1 MLLAIDVGNTNIA
14 LGVYQEG
21 RWTNH
26 WRIRTVHDQM
36 PDEHAV
42 LLRSLFR
49 DDGLRLED
57 VDRVVLSSVVPA
69 LTTTLSEMFEQQT
82 KGDLLVVGPGVR
94 TGLRIRTDNP
104 AEVGGDLVANA
115 VAAHALYG
123 GTSAAGQS
131 PGSAGQSPGG
141 NNCIVVDFGTALT
154 FTAVDRSGDLLG
166 VAIAP
171 GLRSAA
177 AALASNTA
185 QLPHVQLV
193 PPPAAIGRNTVHSIQ
208 SGVVFG
214 YIGLVSALIER
225 MRAELGGQ
233 ALAIATGGLARV
245 IAPLTDQFA
254 AIEPWLTLDGLR
266 IIADR
271 NI

>member
-14 LGVYQEG
+14 FGVYSQG

-26 WRIRTVHDQM
+26 WRVRTVHDRM

-42 LLRSLFR
+42 LFRSLFR
-49 DDGLRLED
+49 DDGLRMED
-57 VDRVVLSSVVPA
+57 VERAVLSSVVPA
-69 LTTTLSEMFEQQT
+69 LTTTLSEMLKQQT
-82 KGDLLVVGPGVR
+82 QGDLLVIGPGVR

-123 GTSAAGQS
+123 GHGTSGGQGTS
-131 PGSAGQSPGG
+131 GG
-141 NNCIVVDFGTALT
+141 NCIVVDFGTALT
-154 FTAVDRSGDLLG
+154 FTAVDKSGDLLG

-177 AALASNTA
+177 SALASNTA

-193 PPPAAIGRNTVHSIQ
+193 PPAAAIGRNTVHSIQ

-214 YIGLVSALIER
+214 YIGLVEALIRR

-233 ALAIATGGLARV
+233 AYAIATGGLAQV
-245 IAPLTDQFA
+245 FAPLTDQFT

-271 NI
+271 NA

>member
-14 LGVYQEG
+14 FGIYQKG

-42 LLRSLFR
+42 LFRSLLH

-57 VDRVVLSSVVPA
+57 VERVVLSSVVPS
-69 LTTTLSEMFEQQT
+69 LTTTLSEMLERQT
-82 KGDLLVVGPGVR
+82 RGTLLVVGPGIR

-123 GTSAAGQS
+123 GKS
-131 PGSAGQSPGG
+131 GG
-141 NNCIVVDFGTALT
+141 NCIVVDFGTALT
-154 FTAVDRSGDLLG
+154 FTAVDKTGDLLG

-233 ALAIATGGLARV
+233 AYAIATGGLAS
-245 IAPLTDQFA
+245 ILAPLINQFT

-266 IIADR
+266 LIADR
-271 NI
+271 NA

>member
-14 LGVYQEG
+14 FGVYQEG

-42 LLRSLFR
+42 LFRSLFR
-49 DDGLRLED
+49 DDGLQLED

-69 LTTTLSEMFEQQT
+69 LTTTLSEMLEQQT

-115 VAAHALYG
+115 VAAHAIYG
-123 GTSAAGQS
+123 STSAAG
-131 PGSAGQSPGG
+131 ALPGG

-233 ALAIATGGLARV
+233 ALAIATGGLASV

-266 IIADR
+266 MIADR

>member
-1 MLLAIDVGNTNIA
+1 MLLAIDVGNTNVA
-14 LGVYQEG
+14 FGVYREG
-21 RWTNH
+21 SWTNH

-42 LLRSLFR
+42 LFRSLFR
-49 DDGLRLED
+49 EDGLQLGD
-57 VDRVVLSSVVPA
+57 VQRVVLCSVVPS
-69 LTTTLSEMFEQQT
+69 LTTTLSEMLRQQT
-82 KGDLLVVGPGVR
+82 QGDLLVVGPGVR

-115 VAAHALYG
+115 VAAHVLYG
-123 GTSAAGQS
+123 AHEPSGERSSSAS
-131 PGSAGQSPGG
+131 
-141 NNCIVVDFGTALT
+141 NCIVVDFGTALT
-154 FTAVDRSGDLLG
+154 FTVVDKAGDLLG

-214 YIGLVSALIER
+214 YIGLVEALIKR
-225 MRAELGGQ
+225 MRAELDGQ
-233 ALAIATGGLARV
+233 THVIATGGLARV
-245 IAPLTDQFA
+245 IAPLTDCFT

-271 NI
+271 NT

>member
-1 MLLAIDVGNTNIA
+1 MQMLLAIDVGNTNVA
-14 LGVYQEG
+14 FGVYDGE

-26 WRIRTVHDQM
+26 WRIRTVRDQM

-42 LLRSLFR
+42 LFRSLFQ
-49 DDGLRLED
+49 DDGLQLKD
-57 VDRVVLSSVVPA
+57 VGRVVLSSVVPA
-69 LTTTLSEMFEQQT
+69 LTTTLSEMLRQQT
-82 KGDLLVVGPGVR
+82 KGDLLVIGPGVR

-123 GTSAAGQS
+123 RRRGAPAASGC
-131 PGSAGQSPGG
+131 
-141 NNCIVVDFGTALT
+141 NCIVVDFGTALT
-154 FTAVDRSGDLLG
+154 FVAVDQSGDLLG

-214 YIGLVSALIER
+214 YVGLVNALIER
-225 MRAELGGQ
+225 MRAEIGGQ

-245 IAPLTDQFA
+245 VAPLTDQFA

-266 IIADR
+266 LIAER
-271 NI
+271 NT

>member
-14 LGVYQEG
+14 FGVYQEG

-36 PDEHAV
+36 PDEHGV
-42 LLRSLFR
+42 LFRSLFR

-69 LTTTLSEMFEQQT
+69 LTTTLSEMLEQQT
-82 KGDLLVVGPGVR
+82 KGELLVVGPGVR

-123 GTSAAGQS
+123 GTSGGGSTSGGQTAS
-131 PGSAGQSPGG
+131 GS
-141 NNCIVVDFGTALT
+141 NCIVVDFGTALT

-233 ALAIATGGLARV
+233 ALAIATGGLASV